1 MSDSFATPWTVAHQA
16 PLSMEFFKLEY
27 WNGLPYPPPEDLP
40 DQGTDSHV
48 GSLPLAPPGKPM
60 TIQVVLNDSS
70 L

>member
-1 MSDSFATPWTVAHQA
+1 MGSSRQ
-16 PLSMEFFKLEY
+16 EY
-27 WNGLPYPPPEDLP
+27 WSALPYPPPEDLSDP
-40 DQGTDSHV
+40 GTDSQV